1 MPKHLLVVDHDG
13 DVREVVAGL
22 LLSLGHRVS
31 VAKNAEE
38 MRALLDAQEIDLIV
52 LDVGTSDLRGLSLAL
67 ETRDKGIRLVMISG
81 NPKAIEAFQDHA
93 DQLLRKPFKRE
104 ELEQA
109 VNYALA
115 SEVFG
120 QRKVD
125 PR

>member
-104 ELEQA
+104 EL
-109 VNYALA
+109 
-115 SEVFG
+115 
-120 QRKVD
+120 
-125 PR
+125 